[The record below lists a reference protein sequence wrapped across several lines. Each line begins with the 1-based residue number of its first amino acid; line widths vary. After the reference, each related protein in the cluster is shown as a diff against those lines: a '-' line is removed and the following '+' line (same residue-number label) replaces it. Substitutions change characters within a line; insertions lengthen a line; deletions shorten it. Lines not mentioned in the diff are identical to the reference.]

1 MKMFLKEARAVPR
14 PTRGRRV
21 CVRPAYE
28 RFTPAGFPGGD
39 AVVLLVEEYECIRS
53 IDHDGLK
60 QEECAKRMAI
70 SRTTVAE
77 IYAAARKKIA
87 ESLVHG
93 RPLIIEGGF
102 YQLCDMSAPCG
113 KCCPRA
119 EAHEDYRFSPP
130 RKKGEG
136 TMRIAVPYE
145 NEKGTVFQHF
155 GHSQAFKLYD
165 VKDNTVE
172 KSEVISTQGSGHGAL
187 AGILKENE
195 VDALICGGIGAGAIE
210 ALEGAGIRIYAGVK
224 GAADEAVAQHLAGT
238 LEYTTE
244 ANCSHH
250 GEGHGHG
257 KGHAHHHGEGRGA
270 GHCGHHHG
278 EGHGEGHAHHHGEGH
293 GEGHAH
299 HHGDPHHGEGQMHAH
314 RHGQDGAMGEGRCPH
329 RGKGGGRGGRG
340 GHGAGHGPHQQ

>member
-1 MKMFLKEARAVPR
+1 MPR
-14 PTRGRRV
+14 PTRGRRI

-28 RFTPAGFPGGD
+28 RFTPAGFPGGE
-39 AVVLLVEEYECIRS
+39 AVTLLVEEYECIRS

-102 YQLCDMSAPCG
+102 YRLCDMSAPCG

-119 EAHEDYRFSPP
+119 EARQDYRFSPP

-145 NEKGTVFQHF
+145 NENGTVFQHF

-165 VKDNTVE
+165 VKEDAVE
-172 KSEVISTQGSGHGAL
+172 KSEVVSTQGSGHGAL
-187 AGILKENE
+187 AGFLKENE
-195 VDALICGGIGAGAIE
+195 VDALICGGIGAQDEHPRLRLAAVLVEILRDDAAIGGLADDFAE
-210 ALEGAGIRIYAGVK
+210 VAAWCGLGDFLVVGIVVK
-224 GAADEAVAQHLAGT
+224 GLHLARDVGDASS
-238 LEYTTE
+238 LCCRAVGVQQRLRQGVVHAQRHVDAAYR
-244 ANCSHH
+244 HH
-250 GEGHGHG
+250 P
-257 KGHAHHHGEGRGA
+257 HALRVAARTVE
-270 GHCGHHHG
+270 
-278 EGHGEGHAHHHGEGH
+278 
-293 GEGHAH
+293 
-299 HHGDPHHGEGQMHAH
+299 
-314 RHGQDGAMGEGRCPH
+314 
-329 RGKGGGRGGRG
+329 
-340 GHGAGHGPHQQ
+340 

>member
-1 MKMFLKEARAVPR
+1 
-14 PTRGRRV
+14 
-21 CVRPAYE
+21 VRPAYE
-28 RFTPAGFPGGD
+28 RFTPAGFPGGE
-39 AVVLLVEEYECIRS
+39 AVTLLLEEYECIRS

-119 EAHEDYRFSPP
+119 EARHDYCFSPP

-145 NEKGTVFQHF
+145 NENGTVFQHF
-155 GHSQAFKLYD
+155 GHSQAFKFYD
-165 VKDNTVE
+165 VKEDAVE
-172 KSEVISTQGSGHGAL
+172 KSEVVSTQGSGHGAL
-187 AGILKENE
+187 AGFLKENE

-210 ALEGAGIRIYAGVK
+210 ALRDAGIRVYAGVK

-238 LEYTTE
+238 LDYTTE

-250 GEGHGHG
+250 GEGHEHAEGGRRCSHAHGAGEGQHRHGEGNG
-257 KGHAHHHGEGRGA
+257 KGHCGQHHGE
-270 GHCGHHHG
+270 
-278 EGHGEGHAHHHGEGH
+278 EHGEGHAHHHGEGN
-293 GEGHAH
+293 GHC
-299 HHGDPHHGEGQMHAH
+299 GQHHGEGQAHAH
-314 RHGQDGAMGEGRCPH
+314 RHGQDATMGEGCCPH
-329 RGKGGGRGGRG
+329 RGKGGGHGHGN
-340 GHGAGHGPHQQ
+340 HGAGHGPHQQ